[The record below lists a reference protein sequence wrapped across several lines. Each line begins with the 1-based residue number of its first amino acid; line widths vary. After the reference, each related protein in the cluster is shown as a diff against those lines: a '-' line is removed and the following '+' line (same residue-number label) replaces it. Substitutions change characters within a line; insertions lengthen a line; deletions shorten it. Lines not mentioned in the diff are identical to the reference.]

1 MPILNWIGKEQ
12 VVNHDKEVPFRL
24 LKLNKKLSV
33 KDGSQNLLIHGDNLE
48 ALKALMP
55 FYYNQ
60 VKCIYIDPPYNIGSE
75 KWVYNDKVNSPKIKQ
90 WLGKVVARDDLCKH
104 DKWLCMMY
112 PRLKLLKDLL
122 KDDGVIFVSIDY
134 NELCNLR
141 AILDDIFGDNN
152 YVETIIWRKKEGGGQ
167 QDDFFVTEHEY
178 IVAYAKNKTAFSLI
192 DKKVLINREGFNFFD
207 NKKKNMRC
215 KRVKLA
221 KWGSGALREDRP
233 TMYFPIKAPDGKD
246 CYPVAPDG
254 RPGRWRY
261 GKARLKELIEEKSI
275 HWEKKGKHWIP
286 YELEYEPKDESM
298 QILKERSI
306 FYDVAT
312 TADGTNELTELF
324 GIKDIFPHPKPSDLI
339 AELILLTASKDDII
353 VDSFA
358 GSGTTGHAVLS
369 TNRIDKGK
377 RKFILVQLD
386 EELSKP
392 IKLKN
397 GRVLNSVIDIA
408 QERVKRAIEKER
420 YEEGFQFCDLG
431 KPLFDKDGQID
442 EECTFVDLARYIYFT
457 ETKSNLDSKN
467 INGNYLGEYGEI
479 DYYLVF
485 DGRNKNTL
493 NRSFLKTIKK
503 SSNKKVIYADR
514 CLIDD
519 EILEKQNII
528 FKQIPY
534 EVKVY

>member
-60 VKCIYIDPPYNIGSE
+60 VKCIYIDPPYNTGSE

-112 PRLKLLKDLL
+112 PRLKLLRDLL
-122 KDDGVIFVSIDY
+122 RNDGVIFVSIDY
-134 NELCNLR
+134 NELCSLR
-141 AILDDIFGDNN
+141 AILDDIFGNNN

-178 IVAYAKNKTAFSLI
+178 IVVYAKNKASLSLI
-192 DKKVLINREGFNFFD
+192 DKKVLINREGFNFLD
-207 NKKKNMRC
+207 KKKNTKC

-233 TMYFPIKAPDGKD
+233 TMHFPIKAPDGKD
-246 CYPVAPDG
+246 CYPIAPDG

-261 GKARLKELIEEKSI
+261 GKASIKELIEEKSI

-286 YELEYEPKDESM
+286 YELVYEPEDESM

-306 FYDVAT
+306 FYDIAT

-339 AELILLTASKDDII
+339 AELILLTTFKDDI
-353 VDSFA
+353 VLDSFA

-369 TNRIDKGK
+369 TNRIDKEN

-386 EELSKP
+386 EALAKP
-392 IKLKN
+392 IKLTN
-397 GRVLNSVIDIA
+397 GRVLNSVIDIT
-408 QERVKRAIEKER
+408 QERVKRVIEKER

-431 KPLFDKDGQID
+431 KPLFNRDGQID
-442 EECTFVDLARYIYFT
+442 EECTFEDLARYIYFT
-457 ETKSNLDSKN
+457 ETKSNLDTKN
-467 INGNYLGEYGEI
+467 INGNYLGEYGETE
-479 DYYLVF
+479 YYLLF
-485 DGRNKNTL
+485 NGKNKNTL
-493 NRSFLKTIKK
+493 NRSFLRTIRKND
-503 SSNKKVIYADR
+503 NKKIIYADR

-519 EILEKQNII
+519 EILERQNII